1 MFYSVLSAAS
11 IDMKIYG
18 GVNGML
24 SRFETYDKS
33 TCDSFCKFLFG
44 ANYEKKL
51 SFNYSNLLSREYD
64 SQNKIVLDLRK
75 YNFDEAEIVNYPYNL
90 FTNIRDNIN
99 MSELDRKRI
108 FKLLLSPY
116 YLDMVSTLLKYDDDQ
131 WFGMVLKLFAIMD
144 GICEKNH
151 SDFITTCHGK
161 GEDHY
166 FTKCFFEKK
175 DSEFSQFKKIFQNLN
190 VPFLDSFVVD
200 FTTSEYQESYNFVI
214 NVLYKLRCNMI
225 HENTAVIKI
234 SDIYD
239 GDNEHTRIFP
249 QFGKQSEK
257 KLQRKFK
264 DSQAHLVMN
273 EKAKSKAYSDFDM
286 FPIFTIGPGF
296 VNVISEKSSFE
307 NSEDPENSS
316 TIVTRDLKYSII
328 VQYLCVL
335 ITLATLLD
343 KPEKA

>member
-1 MFYSVLSAAS
+1 
-11 IDMKIYG
+11 MKIYG

-24 SRFETYDKS
+24 LRFETYDKS
-33 TCDSFCKFLFG
+33 TCDSFCKCLFG
-44 ANYEKKL
+44 ASYEKKL
-51 SFNYSNLLSREYD
+51 SFDYSSLLSRTYD

-90 FTNIRDNIN
+90 FKNILDNTN
-99 MSELDRKRI
+99 MSDLDRECI
-108 FKLLLSPY
+108 SKLLCSSY
-116 YLDMVSTLLKYDDDQ
+116 YLDMVATLLKYDDDQ

-151 SDFITTCHGK
+151 SDFMSTCHGR

-175 DSEFSQFKKIFQNLN
+175 DNKFSQFKKMFQDFND
-190 VPFLDSFVVD
+190 PFLDSFVVD
-200 FTTSEYQESYNFVI
+200 FDTSDFQESYHFVI
-214 NVLYKLRCNMI
+214 DVLYKLRCNMI
-225 HENTAVIKI
+225 HENTSEIKL
-234 SDIYD
+234 SDVYD
-239 GDNEHTRIFP
+239 DDNTRTGIFSQCSK
-249 QFGKQSEK
+249 QFEK

-264 DSQAHLVMN
+264 KSQFHFVMN
-273 EKAKSKAYSDFDM
+273 EVANSKAYEFGM
-286 FPIFTIGPGF
+286 FPIFIIGNDFG
-296 VNVISEKSSFE
+296 NVTSKNLSFE
-307 NSEDPENSS
+307 NYEDPEDFS
-316 TIVTRDLKYSII
+316 TIFTRDLNYSII